1 MGLLSALFLQKY
13 NIDYILFEKNSKL
26 STHPSAHYLNMR
38 TMEVFSEIEN
48 LTENIRS
55 KTESIENFRYYRY
68 CRRLFEENGLFA
80 KSDHFYPSIN
90 EKSRELR
97 NVSFRNPIHLPQFRL
112 QEVLYDNIK
121 NKENI
126 LFQHQA
132 INVKNLDN
140 EVFFVFLNEIKNL
153 RSKQP

>member
-1 MGLLSALFLQKY
+1 
-13 NIDYILFEKNSKL
+13 
-26 STHPSAHYLNMR
+26 
-38 TMEVFSEIEN
+38 MEVFSEIEN
-48 LTENIRS
+48 LHENILS
-55 KTESIENFRYYRY
+55 TTESIENFRYYRY

-80 KSDHFYPSIN
+80 KSDHFSPSVN
-90 EKSRELR
+90 EKLRELK

-112 QEVLYDNIK
+112 QEVLYDHIK

-140 EVFFVFLNEIKNL
+140 EVFLIFLHKF
-153 RSKQP
+153 K